1 MDDWD
6 AKQYLKFEAE
16 RTQPAKDLAGRVEL
30 NGECRKA
37 LDIGC
42 GPGNSTRMV
51 KQRFPQAQVLGI
63 DQSPEMIQAAR
74 IENPEL
80 AFRVFDVTRD
90 FTPLGADYDLVF
102 SNACLQWVP
111 EHEALLPRLMELLR
125 PGGVL
130 AVQLPNNFE
139 EPVHRIIESVAAK
152 EEWRVRFPARRV
164 FYQLASEQYFDLL
177 SGISPDF
184 SMWETVYFHRLPSH
198 QAILEWYRGT
208 GLRPYL
214 ACLEAEEQR
223 LFEREVL
230 EGIER
235 AYPVRKNGEVIF
247 RFPRLFFTAR
257 R

>member
-1 MDDWD
+1 MAAWD
-6 AKQYLKFEAE
+6 AGQYLKFEAE
-16 RTQPAKDLAGRVEL
+16 RTQPARDLANRVEL
-30 NGECRKA
+30 DGACRKA

-42 GPGNSTRMV
+42 GPGNSTRV
-51 KQRFPQAQVLGI
+51 VQERFPQAKIQGI
-63 DQSPEMIQAAR
+63 DQSPEMIRAAG
-74 IENPEL
+74 EAHPSL
-80 AFRVFDVTRD
+80 SFAVFDITQELS
-90 FTPLGADYDLVF
+90 PLGGGYDLVF

-111 EHEALLPRLMELLR
+111 GHGTLLPRLIGLLR

-130 AVQLPNNFE
+130 AAQIPNNAE
-139 EPVHRIIESVAAK
+139 EPIHRIVEGVSAKAA
-152 EEWRVRFPARRV
+152 WRAHFPEQRI
-164 FYQLASEQYFDLL
+164 FHQLKPEQYFDLL
-177 SGISPDF
+177 SASAVDF
-184 SMWETVYFHRLPSH
+184 TMWETIYYHRLPSH

-214 ACLEAEEQR
+214 SCLTEEQQR

-235 AYPVRKNGEVIF
+235 AYPVRQNGEVIF

>member
-1 MDDWD
+1 MAAWD
-6 AKQYLKFEAE
+6 AGQYLKFEAE
-16 RTQPAKDLAGRVEL
+16 RTQPARDLANRVEL
-30 NGECRKA
+30 DGACRKA

-42 GPGNSTRMV
+42 GPGNSTRV
-51 KQRFPQAQVLGI
+51 VQERFPQAKIQGI
-63 DQSPEMIQAAR
+63 DQSPEMIRAAG
-74 IENPEL
+74 EAHPSL
-80 AFRVFDVTRD
+80 SFAVFDITQELS
-90 FTPLGADYDLVF
+90 PLGGGYDLVF

-111 EHEALLPRLMELLR
+111 GHGTLLPRLIGLLR

-130 AVQLPNNFE
+130 AAQIPNNAE
-139 EPVHRIIESVAAK
+139 EPIHRIVEGVSAKAA
-152 EEWRVRFPARRV
+152 WRSHFPERRI
-164 FYQLASEQYFDLL
+164 FHQLKPEQYFDLL
-177 SGISPDF
+177 SASAVDF
-184 SMWETVYFHRLPSH
+184 TMWETTYYHRLPSH

-214 ACLEAEEQR
+214 SCLTEEQQR

-235 AYPVRKNGEVIF
+235 AYPVRQNGEVIF

>member
-1 MDDWD
+1 MKWD

-16 RTQPAKDLAGRVEL
+16 RTQPARDLAARVTLEE
-30 NGECRKA
+30 ECRKA

-51 KQRFPQAQVLGI
+51 KQRFPEADVLGI
-63 DQSPEMIQAAR
+63 DQSPEMIRAAR
-74 IENPEL
+74 EENPTL
-80 AFRVFDVTRD
+80 SFQVFDVTRD
-90 FTPLGADYDLVF
+90 FTALGTDYDLVF

-111 EHEALLPRLMELLR
+111 GHEQLLPRLIGLLR
-125 PGGVL
+125 PGGIL

-139 EPVHRIIESVAAK
+139 EPVHRIAERVAAK
-152 EEWRVRFPARRV
+152 AEWRSCFPERRV
-164 FYQLASEQYFDLL
+164 FYQLTPEQYFDLL
-177 SGISPDF
+177 SASAGDF
-184 SMWETVYFHRLPSH
+184 TMWETVYYHRLPSH

-214 ACLEAEEQR
+214 SCLTKENQR

-230 EGIER
+230 DGIAR
-235 AYPVRKNGEVIF
+235 AYPVRQNGEVSF